1 MGPSGGR
8 RQVIAPAL
16 RLAFAAVLGVIVG
29 TALVSYRNTREMARS
44 SRGVVH
50 THEALAQVSGVL
62 SAIQAVETSA
72 RGYVL
77 TGDRTYLE
85 PYVAARRSLRPRLD
99 RLAHL
104 TADNPRQQ
112 RLLVQLRTRV
122 RARLVLLRKAIRLVK
137 AGRREA
143 ARGVAASEA
152 DRRAMDAV
160 RATAAR
166 MERVERSLLK
176 RRARTA
182 AAMTRIA
189 TVTFTVAAALAVLL
203 IGAMYSLLTRFVAAR
218 DRADLERSR
227 LLAREQA
234 AREFAEVA
242 AAAQGRSEERYRSL
256 VAATSSVV
264 WTSDPT
270 GAFVV
275 PQSSWEAYTG
285 QPWREH
291 RGWGWLA
298 SLHPDDRERVQAE
311 VTRATAARA
320 VYEVEARLW
329 QAAAGRYR
337 HVVSRAVPVLALDGS
352 VREWIGTIADV
363 DEQRR
368 AAEALR
374 ESEAR
379 FRSMAD
385 AAPVMIWM
393 AGLDKGCTYVNASWL
408 AFTGRT
414 FEEEAGDGWTA
425 GVHPDDLPAY
435 LATYHEAFDARRPFR
450 AEYRRR
456 RADGVYRW
464 LLDTG
469 TPRLDGEGRFVGFI
483 GSCIDITERKA
494 AEAERESL
502 LATAER
508 MRAQAEAASRAKD
521 AFLATVSHEL
531 RTPLSP
537 VLLWARMLRE
547 GKLAGDDAAHA
558 LAAIEQCGKTLAK
571 LIDDL
576 LDMSRIIAGKLRL
589 EPRPVR
595 LPPVIHA
602 AVDVVRPAAEAK
614 GVDVEVAIDGE
625 AAVSGDPERL
635 QQIVWNL
642 VSNAVKFTPRGGRVE
657 VALRRAAGH
666 VEIVVRDTG
675 EGMTAEFLA
684 RAFDRFEQ
692 AAVPSGR
699 RRGGLGLGL
708 AIVRHLVELHG
719 GTVRAESEGLG
730 RGAVFTVTLP
740 LLLVAPRPPGEPPR
754 HAVAGRS
761 GYGALAGLRILV
773 VDDEPET
780 TEGVSRLLATCG
792 AEVKSATSAA
802 QAREIFACWAPDVL
816 VSDVG
821 MPEEDGYSL
830 IGHLR
835 AQPSA
840 RAGIPAIAL
849 TAYAGVEDRIR
860 LLSSGFQAHVVKPV
874 EPDELV
880 AVIASVARYTTRAA
894 GTPGRPDA
902 AHGAG

>member
-1 MGPSGGR
+1 MRPSGGR
-8 RQVIAPAL
+8 RSVITPAL
-16 RLAFAAVLGVIVG
+16 RLVFAAMLGVIVG

-44 SRGVVH
+44 SRGVVR
-50 THEALAQVSGVL
+50 THEALAEVSALL
-62 SAIQAVETSA
+62 SAVQAVETSA

-77 TGDRTYLE
+77 TGDRTYRE
-85 PYVAARRSLRPRLD
+85 PYLAARASLRPRLG

-104 TADNPRQQ
+104 IADNPRQR
-112 RLLVQLRTRV
+112 RLLAQLRTRV
-122 RARLVLLRKAIRLVK
+122 QARLALLRRAIRLVK

-143 ARGVAASEA
+143 ARVAAAGKA

-166 MERVERSLLK
+166 MQRVERTLLQQ
-176 RRARTA
+176 RVRTA

-189 TVTFTVAAALAVLL
+189 TVTFTVAAALAALL
-203 IGAMYSLLTRFVAAR
+203 VAAMYSLLARFVAAR
-218 DRADLERSR
+218 DRADLERTR
-227 LLAREQA
+227 LLAREPA
-234 AREFAEVA
+234 ARAFAAVA
-242 AAAQGRSEERYRSL
+242 AAAQGQSEERYRSL

-285 QPWREH
+285 QLWQEH

-298 SLHPDDRERVQAE
+298 SFHPDDRERVRAE
-311 VTRATAARA
+311 VTRAIAARA

-329 QAAAGRYR
+329 QAATGRHR
-337 HVVSRAVPVLALDGS
+337 HVVSRGVPVLAADGS

-363 DEQRR
+363 DEHRR
-368 AAEALR
+368 AEEALR

-393 AGLDKGCTYVNASWL
+393 TGLDKGCTYLNASWL
-408 AFTGRT
+408 AFTGRS
-414 FEEEAGDGWTA
+414 FEEEAGYGWTA
-425 GVHPDDLPAY
+425 GVHPDDLPGY
-435 LATYHEAFDARRPFR
+435 LAIYHEAFDARRPFR
-450 AEYRRR
+450 AEYRLR

-483 GSCIDITERKA
+483 GSCLDITERKA

-508 MRAQAEAASRAKD
+508 MRAEAEAASRAKD

-558 LAAIEQCGKTLAK
+558 LSVIEQCAKTLAK

-614 GVDVEVAIDGE
+614 GVHVEVAIEAE
-625 AAVSGDPERL
+625 AAVVSGDPERL

-642 VSNAVKFTPRGGRVE
+642 VSNAVKFTPRGGRVD
-657 VALRRAAGH
+657 VALRRVASH

-675 EGMTAEFLA
+675 EGMAPEFLA
-684 RAFDRFEQ
+684 RAFERFEQ

-699 RRGGLGLGL
+699 RRGLRVGVAVVG
-708 AIVRHLVELHG
+708 RHLVELHG
-719 GTVRAESEGLG
+719 GTVRAESEGVG

-740 LLLVAPRPPGEPPR
+740 LLVLARSAGELARPRAGARGGE
-754 HAVAGRS
+754 
-761 GYGALAGLRILV
+761 GALEGLRILV

-780 TEGVSRLLATCG
+780 THVVSQLLATCG
-792 AEVKSATSAA
+792 AEVESATSAA
-802 QAREIFACWAPDVL
+802 QAREILARWAPDLL

-830 IGHLR
+830 ISHLR
-835 AQPSA
+835 AQSA
-840 RAGIPAIAL
+840 ERAGIPAIAL

-874 EPDELV
+874 EPDELL
-880 AVIASVARYTTRAA
+880 AVIASVVRYAARS
-894 GTPGRPDA
+894 
-902 AHGAG
+902 

>member
-1 MGPSGGR
+1 MRPSGGR
-8 RQVIAPAL
+8 RQVITPTL
-16 RLAFAAVLGVIVG
+16 RLVFLAVLGAIVG

-44 SRGVVH
+44 SRGVVR
-50 THEALAQVSGVL
+50 THEALAQVSGLL
-62 SAIQAVETSA
+62 SAVQAVETSA

-85 PYVAARRSLRPRLD
+85 LYFAARASLRPRLD

-104 TADNPRQQ
+104 IADNPRQQ
-112 RLLVQLRTRV
+112 RLLAELRTRL
-122 RARLVLLRKAIRLVK
+122 RARLALLRKAIRLVK

-143 ARGVAASEA
+143 ARVVAAGEA

-166 MERVERSLLK
+166 IQRVERTLLQQ
-176 RRARTA
+176 RVRTA
-182 AAMTRIA
+182 AAMTRVA
-189 TVTFTVAAALAVLL
+189 TVTFTVAAALAMLL
-203 IGAMYSLLTRFVAAR
+203 IAALYFLLTRFVAAR
-218 DRADLERSR
+218 DRADLERTR

-234 AREFAEVA
+234 ARAFAEVA
-242 AAAQGRSEERYRSL
+242 AAAQGQSEERYRSL

-285 QPWREH
+285 QPWQEH

-298 SLHPDDRERVQAE
+298 SLHPDDRERVKAE
-311 VTRATAARA
+311 VTRASAARA

-329 QAAAGRYR
+329 QAAAGRHR
-337 HVVSRAVPVLALDGS
+337 HVISRGVPVLAPDGA

-363 DEQRR
+363 DEHRR
-368 AAEALR
+368 AEEALR

-393 AGLDKGCTYVNASWL
+393 TGLDKGCTYLNASWL

-414 FEEEAGDGWTA
+414 FEEEAGYGWTA
-425 GVHPDDLPAY
+425 GVHPDDLPGY
-435 LATYHEAFDARRPFR
+435 LAVYHEAFDARRPFR
-450 AEYRRR
+450 AEYRLR

-469 TPRLDGEGRFVGFI
+469 TPRFDGEGRFVGFI

-494 AEAERESL
+494 TEAERESL

-558 LAAIEQCGKTLAK
+558 LAVIEQCAKTLAK

-614 GVDVEVAIDGE
+614 GVHVTVAIDGE
-625 AAVSGDPERL
+625 AAVVSGDPERL

-642 VSNAVKFTPRGGRVE
+642 VSNAVKFTPRGGRVD
-657 VALRRAAGH
+657 VCLRRVASH

-675 EGMTAEFLA
+675 EGMTPEFLA

-719 GTVRAESEGLG
+719 GTVRADSEGVG

-740 LLLVAPRPPGEPPR
+740 LLALARPAGELARAP
-754 HAVAGRS
+754 AGARGS
-761 GYGALAGLRILV
+761 DGALDGLRILV

-780 TEGVSRLLATCG
+780 TEVVSQLLATCG

-802 QAREIFACWAPDVL
+802 QAREIFARWVPDVL

-821 MPEEDGYSL
+821 MPGEDGYSL

-835 AQPSA
+835 TQAA
-840 RAGIPAIAL
+840 DRAGIPAIAL

-874 EPDELV
+874 EPEELV
-880 AVIASVARYTTRAA
+880 AVIASVVRYTA
-894 GTPGRPDA
+894 RP
-902 AHGAG
+902 

>member
-1 MGPSGGR
+1 M
-8 RQVIAPAL
+8 
-16 RLAFAAVLGVIVG
+16 LGVIVG

-44 SRGVVH
+44 SRGVVR
-50 THEALAQVSGVL
+50 THEALAEVSALL
-62 SAIQAVETSA
+62 SAVQAVETSA

-77 TGDRTYLE
+77 TGDRTYRE
-85 PYVAARRSLRPRLD
+85 PYLAARASLRPRLG

-104 TADNPRQQ
+104 IADNPRQR
-112 RLLVQLRTRV
+112 RLLAQLRTRV
-122 RARLVLLRKAIRLVK
+122 QARLALLRRAIRLVK

-143 ARGVAASEA
+143 ARVAAAGKA

-166 MERVERSLLK
+166 MQRVERTLLQQ
-176 RRARTA
+176 RVRTA

-189 TVTFTVAAALAVLL
+189 TVTFTVAAALAALL
-203 IGAMYSLLTRFVAAR
+203 VAAMYSLLARFVAAR
-218 DRADLERSR
+218 DRADLERTR

-234 AREFAEVA
+234 ARAFAEVA
-242 AAAQGRSEERYRSL
+242 AAAQGQSEERYRSL

-285 QPWREH
+285 QLWQEH

-298 SLHPDDRERVQAE
+298 SFHPDDRERVRAE
-311 VTRATAARA
+311 VTRAIAARA

-329 QAAAGRYR
+329 QAATGRHR
-337 HVVSRAVPVLALDGS
+337 HVVSRGVPVLAADGS

-363 DEQRR
+363 DEHRR
-368 AAEALR
+368 AEEALR

-393 AGLDKGCTYVNASWL
+393 TGLDKGCTYLNASWL
-408 AFTGRT
+408 AFTGRS
-414 FEEEAGDGWTA
+414 FEEEAGYGWTA
-425 GVHPDDLPAY
+425 GVHPDDLPGY
-435 LATYHEAFDARRPFR
+435 LAIYHEAFDARRPFR
-450 AEYRRR
+450 AEYRLR

-483 GSCIDITERKA
+483 GSCLDITERKA

-508 MRAQAEAASRAKD
+508 MRAEAEAASRAKD

-558 LAAIEQCGKTLAK
+558 LSVIEQCAKTLAK

-614 GVDVEVAIDGE
+614 GVHVEVAIEAE
-625 AAVSGDPERL
+625 AAVVSGDPERL

-642 VSNAVKFTPRGGRVE
+642 VSNAVKFTPRGGRVD
-657 VALRRAAGH
+657 VALRRVASH

-675 EGMTAEFLA
+675 EGMAPEFLA
-684 RAFDRFEQ
+684 RAFERFEQ

-719 GTVRAESEGLG
+719 GTVRAESEGVG

-740 LLLVAPRPPGEPPR
+740 LLVLARSAGELARPRAGARGGE
-754 HAVAGRS
+754 
-761 GYGALAGLRILV
+761 GALEGLRILV

-780 TEGVSRLLATCG
+780 THVVSQLLATCG
-792 AEVKSATSAA
+792 AEVESATSAA
-802 QAREIFACWAPDVL
+802 QAREILARWAPDLL

-830 IGHLR
+830 ISHLR
-835 AQPSA
+835 AQSA
-840 RAGIPAIAL
+840 ERAGIPAIAL

-874 EPDELV
+874 EPDELL
-880 AVIASVARYTTRAA
+880 AVIASVVRYAARS
-894 GTPGRPDA
+894 
-902 AHGAG
+902 

>member
-1 MGPSGGR
+1 MERPAGR
-8 RQVIAPAL
+8 RFPITPAL
-16 RLAFAAVLGVIVG
+16 RLVFAAVLGVIIG
-29 TALVSYRNTREMARS
+29 TALVSYRNTRQMALS
-44 SRGVVH
+44 SRGVVR
-50 THEALAQVSGVL
+50 THEALAQLSGLL
-62 SAIQAVETSA
+62 SAIQEAETSE

-85 PYVAARRSLRPRLD
+85 PYLAARASLRAKLD

-104 TADNPRQQ
+104 TADNPRQRRLVEQ
-112 RLLVQLRTRV
+112 LGARVGARLRLLPR
-122 RARLVLLRKAIRLVK
+122 AIRLVK
-137 AGRREA
+137 NGRREA
-143 ARGVAASEA
+143 ARVLAASDA

-160 RATAAR
+160 RETAAR
-166 MERVERSLLK
+166 MQRNERSLLQQ
-176 RRARTA
+176 RARTA
-182 AAMTRIA
+182 AAMTRTA
-189 TVTFTVAAALAVLL
+189 TTTFTVAAALAILL
-203 IGAMYSLLTRFVAAR
+203 IAAMYHLLTRFVAAR
-218 DRADLERSR
+218 DRADVERTR

-234 AREFAEVA
+234 ARAFAEVA
-242 AAAQGRSEERYRSL
+242 AAAQGQSEERYRSL

-264 WTSDPT
+264 WTSDPS

-275 PQSSWEAYTG
+275 PQPSWEAYTG

-298 SLHPDDRERVQAE
+298 SLHPDDRARVKAE
-311 VTRATAARA
+311 VIRATAARA

-329 QAAAGRYR
+329 QAATHR
-337 HVVSRAVPVLALDGS
+337 HRHTVSRAVPVLAPDGA

-363 DEQRR
+363 DERRR
-368 AAEALR
+368 AEEALR

-393 AGLDKGCTYVNASWL
+393 AGLDKGCTYLNASWL
-408 AFTGRT
+408 AFTGRS
-414 FEEEAGDGWTA
+414 FAEEAGDGWTA
-425 GVHPDDLPAY
+425 GVHPDDLPGY
-435 LATYHEAFDARRPFR
+435 LTTYREAFDARRPFR
-450 AEYRRR
+450 AEYRLR
-456 RADGVYRW
+456 RADGAYRW

-469 TPRLDGEGRFVGFI
+469 TPRLDGDGRFVGFI

-508 MRAQAEAASRAKD
+508 MRAEAEAASRAKD

-547 GKLAGDDAAHA
+547 GKLDGEDAGHA
-558 LAAIEQCGKTLAK
+558 LAVIEQCAKTLAK

-576 LDMSRIIAGKLRL
+576 LDMSRIIAGKLRI

-595 LPPVIHA
+595 LAPVIHA

-614 GVDVEVAIDGE
+614 GVDVEVALDGE
-625 AAVSGDPERL
+625 AAAVSGDPERL

-642 VSNAVKFTPRGGRVE
+642 VSNAVKFTPRGGRVQ
-657 VALRRAAGH
+657 VALGRVDSH
-666 VEIVVRDTG
+666 VEIAVRDTG
-675 EGMTAEFLA
+675 EGMAPEFLA

-692 AAVPSGR
+692 ADARPGR

-719 GTVRAESEGLG
+719 GAVRAHSDGPG
-730 RGAVFTVTLP
+730 RGAVFTVELP
-740 LLLVAPRPPGEPPR
+740 LLVVAP
-754 HAVAGRS
+754 AGADPQRRRAA
-761 GYGALAGLRILV
+761 GARAGDGRVPTALDGLRILV
-773 VDDEPET
+773 VDDEAET
-780 TEGVSRLLATCG
+780 TEVVSRLLATCG
-792 AEVKSATSAA
+792 AEVRAATSAA
-802 QAREIFACWAPDVL
+802 QARDIFEHWTPDL
-816 VSDVG
+816 LLSDVG

-830 IGHLR
+830 IGRLR
-835 AQPSA
+835 AQRTERA
-840 RAGIPAIAL
+840 RIPAIAL

-874 EPDELV
+874 EPDELI
-880 AVIASVARYTTRAA
+880 AVIASVARYTAK
-894 GTPGRPDA
+894 P
-902 AHGAG
+902 

>member
-1 MGPSGGR
+1 MRPSGGR
-8 RQVIAPAL
+8 RSVITPAL
-16 RLAFAAVLGVIVG
+16 RLVFAAMLGVIVG

-44 SRGVVH
+44 SRGVVR
-50 THEALAQVSGVL
+50 THEALAEVSALL
-62 SAIQAVETSA
+62 SAVQAVETSA

-77 TGDRTYLE
+77 TGDRTYRE
-85 PYVAARRSLRPRLD
+85 PYLAARASLRPRLG

-104 TADNPRQQ
+104 IADNPRQR
-112 RLLVQLRTRV
+112 RLLAQLRTRV
-122 RARLVLLRKAIRLVK
+122 QARLALLRRAIRLVK

-143 ARGVAASEA
+143 ARVAAAGKA

-166 MERVERSLLK
+166 MQRVERTLLQQ
-176 RRARTA
+176 RVRTA

-189 TVTFTVAAALAVLL
+189 TVTFTVAAALAALL
-203 IGAMYSLLTRFVAAR
+203 VAAMYSLLARFVAAR
-218 DRADLERSR
+218 DRADLERTR

-234 AREFAEVA
+234 ARAFAEVA
-242 AAAQGRSEERYRSL
+242 AAAQGQSEERYRSL

-285 QPWREH
+285 Q
-291 RGWGWLA
+291 
-298 SLHPDDRERVQAE
+298 
-311 VTRATAARA
+311 
-320 VYEVEARLW
+320 LW
-329 QAAAGRYR
+329 QAATGRHR
-337 HVVSRAVPVLALDGS
+337 HVVSRGVPVLAADGS

-363 DEQRR
+363 DEHRR
-368 AAEALR
+368 AEEALR

-393 AGLDKGCTYVNASWL
+393 TGLDKGCTYLNASWL
-408 AFTGRT
+408 AFTGRS
-414 FEEEAGDGWTA
+414 FEEEAGYGWTA
-425 GVHPDDLPAY
+425 GVHPDDLPGY
-435 LATYHEAFDARRPFR
+435 LAIYHEAFDARRPFR
-450 AEYRRR
+450 AEYRLR

-469 TPRLDGEGRFVGFI
+469 TPRFDGEGRFVGFI
-483 GSCIDITERKA
+483 GSCLDITERKA

-508 MRAQAEAASRAKD
+508 MRAEAEAASRAKD

-558 LAAIEQCGKTLAK
+558 LAVIEQCAKTLAK

-614 GVDVEVAIDGE
+614 GVHVEVAIEAE
-625 AAVSGDPERL
+625 AAVVSGDPERL

-642 VSNAVKFTPRGGRVE
+642 VSNAVKFTPR
-657 VALRRAAGH
+657 
-666 VEIVVRDTG
+666 
-675 EGMTAEFLA
+675 
-684 RAFDRFEQ
+684 
-692 AAVPSGR
+692 
-699 RRGGLGLGL
+699 
-708 AIVRHLVELHG
+708 
-719 GTVRAESEGLG
+719 
-730 RGAVFTVTLP
+730 
-740 LLLVAPRPPGEPPR
+740 
-754 HAVAGRS
+754 
-761 GYGALAGLRILV
+761 
-773 VDDEPET
+773 
-780 TEGVSRLLATCG
+780 
-792 AEVKSATSAA
+792 
-802 QAREIFACWAPDVL
+802 
-816 VSDVG
+816 
-821 MPEEDGYSL
+821 
-830 IGHLR
+830 
-835 AQPSA
+835 
-840 RAGIPAIAL
+840 
-849 TAYAGVEDRIR
+849 
-860 LLSSGFQAHVVKPV
+860 
-874 EPDELV
+874 
-880 AVIASVARYTTRAA
+880 
-894 GTPGRPDA
+894 
-902 AHGAG
+902 